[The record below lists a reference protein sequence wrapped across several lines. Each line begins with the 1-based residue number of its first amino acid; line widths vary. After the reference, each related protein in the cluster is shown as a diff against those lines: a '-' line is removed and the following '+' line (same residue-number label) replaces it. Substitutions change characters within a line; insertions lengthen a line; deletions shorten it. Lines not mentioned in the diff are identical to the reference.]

1 MTFFSKF
8 LSFFRKENGGSG
20 NRASSS
26 PANAPADPSLYRD
39 SAAAASKPPEY
50 VIAGPLTISP
60 AALALVI
67 EFEVGSRDYYARRLA
82 KPTWPGGASGVT
94 IGCGYD
100 LGYNTATQ
108 IVEDW
113 KDLGPTKLQE
123 LVRLAGIKGDTA
135 RRMAP
140 TVSHIVVPWVLAEK
154 VFMKR
159 TLPRFGTMAAD
170 AFPGLAALHPHI
182 QGALLSIVFNRG
194 ASMKGDSR
202 LEMRA
207 IKEAIQRGD
216 LKAIPGHIRSMKRL
230 WKGKGLDGLLRRRD
244 AEAKLVESAL

>member
-1 MTFFSKF
+1 MTFLSKF
-8 LSFFRKENGGSG
+8 LNLFRKENGGSG

-26 PANAPADPSLYRD
+26 PASAPADPSLYRD
-39 SAAAASKPPEY
+39 SAVAAAPAEY
-50 VIAGPLTISP
+50 VIAGPLTIS
-60 AALALVI
+60 AKALALII
-67 EFEVGSRDYYARRLA
+67 EFEVGSRDYYHRKLA
-82 KPTWPGGASGVT
+82 KPTWPGGQSGVT

-100 LGYNTATQ
+100 LGYNKPAQ
-108 IVEDW
+108 ILADW
-113 KDLGPTKLQE
+113 QDLLPTHREALA
-123 LVRLAGIKGDTA
+123 RLAGIKGDAA

-140 TVSHIVVPWVLAEK
+140 TVSHITVPWVVAEK

-159 TLPRFGTMAAD
+159 TLPRFGLMAAN
-170 AFPGLAALHPHI
+170 AFPGLAGLHSHI

-194 ASMKGDSR
+194 ASMSGDSR

-216 LKAIPGHIRSMKRL
+216 LAAIPGHIRSMKRL
-230 WKGKGLDGLLRRRD
+230 WKNKGLDGLLRRRD